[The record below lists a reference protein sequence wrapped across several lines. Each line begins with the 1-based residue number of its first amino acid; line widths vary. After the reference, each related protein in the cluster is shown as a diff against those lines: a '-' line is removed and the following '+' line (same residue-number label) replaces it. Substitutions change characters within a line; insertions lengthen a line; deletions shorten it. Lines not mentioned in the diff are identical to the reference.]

1 MMLLLRGIKPVT
13 PPPFPCWSDTTR
25 TKLSPEPL
33 SEWSLLDV
41 PNPRAARYQMAPF
54 SCKKKQVTENIAAAI
69 SVWNALCLNRSNSRG
84 QTHCVHGK
92 FQVGP
97 PTSLP
102 SRPWPCTL
110 SLMSSLFP
118 HGWRHQRQSAVP
130 GAAGRWLAIRF
141 G

>member
-13 PPPFPCWSDTTR
+13 PPSPLLVRHDTHQTLAR
-25 TKLSPEPL
+25 ATAL

-54 SCKKKQVTENIAAAI
+54 SCKKKQATENIAATI

-97 PTSLP
+97 PTSIP

-110 SLMSSLFP
+110 SSLFP
-118 HGWRHQRQSAVP
+118 MDGDDNVNQLCKGRQAVGWR
-130 GAAGRWLAIRF
+130 
-141 G
+141 